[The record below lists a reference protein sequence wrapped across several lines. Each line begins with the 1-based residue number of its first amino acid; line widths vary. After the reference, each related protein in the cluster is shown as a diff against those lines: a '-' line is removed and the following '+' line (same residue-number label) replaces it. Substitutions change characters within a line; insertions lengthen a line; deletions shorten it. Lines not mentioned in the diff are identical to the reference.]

1 MNIKELDETTI
12 KAFLYDL
19 ILEKENI
26 QNNINMLQN
35 ELSERARIKKEA
47 LKEEKNREE

>member
-19 ILEKENI
+19 IVEKENI
-26 QNNINMLQN
+26 QNNISMLQN
-35 ELSERARIKKEA
+35 ELSERNRIKKES
-47 LKEEKNREE
+47 LEEEKDKKE